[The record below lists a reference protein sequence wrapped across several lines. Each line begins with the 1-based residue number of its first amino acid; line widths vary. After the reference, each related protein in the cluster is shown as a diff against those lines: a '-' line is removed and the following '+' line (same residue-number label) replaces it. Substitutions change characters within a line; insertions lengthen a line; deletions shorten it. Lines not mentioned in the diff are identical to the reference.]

1 MKKFAYIFVFI
12 FASASLLSCG
22 ASNSSCATSEK
33 YIMKDMMF
41 ENQEYT
47 LNKKFKKSG
56 EIVKFK
62 KNQEYT
68 LNKKFK
74 KGDDIVKLDNNE

>member
-1 MKKFAYIFVFI
+1 MKKLAYLFVFI

-22 ASNSSCATSEK
+22 ASNSSCANSEK
-33 YIMKDMMF
+33 YIIKNMMF

-56 EIVKFK
+56 EIVKS
-62 KNQEYT
+62 KNEEYT
-68 LNKKFK
+68 LNKNLKR
-74 KGDDIVKLDNNE
+74 

>member
-1 MKKFAYIFVFI
+1 MKKLAYLLVFI

-22 ASNSSCATSEK
+22 ASNSSCATSDT
-33 YIMKDMMF
+33 YIIKNMKF

-47 LNKKFKKSG
+47 LNKKFKKSD

-62 KNQEYT
+62 NQKYT

-74 KGDDIVKLDNNE
+74 KGDDIVKLENNE